1 MRKIISGIIGF
12 YRYVISPILGPRC
25 RYTPTCSEYSQ
36 TAVMRFGVIKGG
48 WISIKRIL
56 SCHPWGNSG
65 YDPVPEK
72 DAGLDNNAEKKH
84 NCHSK
89 D

>member
-12 YRYVISPILGPRC
+12 YRYIISPILGPRC
-25 RYTPTCSEYSQ
+25 RYTPTCSEYAQ

-48 WISIKRIL
+48 WLSIKRIV

-65 YDPVPEK
+65 YDPVPDEK
-72 DAGLDNNAEKKH
+72 RDPD
-84 NCHSK
+84 K
-89 D
+89 DSDK

>member
-1 MRKIISGIIGF
+1 MRKIILGIIGF

-25 RYTPTCSEYSQ
+25 RYIPTCSEYSQ
-36 TAVMRFGVIKGG
+36 TAIMRFGVLKGG

-72 DAGLDNNAEKKH
+72 DADLKSISRKKH
-84 NCHSK
+84 TCNLK

>member
-12 YRYVISPILGPRC
+12 YRYVISPILGPSC

-36 TAVMRFGVIKGG
+36 EAVMRFGVIKGG
-48 WISIKRIL
+48 WLSIKRIL

-72 DAGLDNNAEKKH
+72 NDDIKKESEK
-84 NCHSK
+84 
-89 D
+89 